1 MKCKC
6 REGRSYYYEY
16 FFSVVK
22 FKLEDVKEL
31 MSTAIEKQLL
41 LYHKDMLKEDNMK
54 MIDQIS
60 YLPLDE
66 SEKELIRKN
75 PKMEFLIWGSEN
87 QNLKKEGEINDS
99 SSSDFENPKLDIPNS
114 EHSKSSNNKSTIN
127 MSHNYFPTDDDD
139 DIYNRA
145 HEKLVQLSQLNPK
158 VISIAK
164 YFFATG
170 LDIITIVATLDMMID
185 DDSLLNGAAIVQQ
198 MTWCIRK
205 ANSNDGISDFPVYF
219 VNGLKKQ
226 VQFRNIQSDAEFE
239 TSLKVEVGEMIHPDN
254 LPQVP
259 LHNWLKS

>member
-66 SEKELIRKN
+66 SEKELIRKD
-75 PKMEFLIWGSEN
+75 PKMEFLIWESEN
-87 QNLKKEGEINDS
+87 QNLKKECEINDS

-127 MSHNYFPTDDDD
+127 MSHNSFTTDDD

-145 HEKLVQLSQLNPK
+145 HEKLVQLSEKNQK
-158 VISIAK
+158 IISIAK
-164 YFFATG
+164 YFFSTG
-170 LDIITIVATLDMMID
+170 LDIVTIVAILELIILDE
-185 DDSLLNGAAIVQQ
+185 SLLNGSAIVQQ

-205 ANSNDGISDFPVYF
+205 ANSDDGIANFPVYF

-226 VQFRNIQSDAEFE
+226 VQVRNIPQSKCWGND
-239 TSLKVEVGEMIHPDN
+239 KRR
-254 LPQVP
+254 
-259 LHNWLKS
+259 